1 MADARTPMAWQHR
14 DMNYP
19 PAAAMQK
26 SSGENSRNRYTPTP
40 SSRYGGPPTPNSAH
54 SRHSRTPDH
63 RRDARGSS
71 SERYKFF
78 LGLQNCFS
86 LSAQWAVK
94 IAMRAFKSC
103 PAIRKRGTVGQIG
116 PYLSKKLQFQPNIT
130 ILQYFLF
137 QNKQFPIFFK
147 PCT

>member
-1 MADARTPMAWQHR
+1 MAWQHR

-19 PAAAMQK
+19 PAAAAMQK

-54 SRHSRTPDH
+54 SRNSRTPDH

-71 SERYKFF
+71 SERYKKY
-78 LGLQNCFS
+78 LELQNYFS

-94 IAMRAFKSC
+94 IVMRTKVVPQFRNAQWTKF
-103 PAIRKRGTVGQIG
+103 A
-116 PYLSKKLQFQPNIT
+116 KKIKNCNFLFLA
-130 ILQYFLF
+130 ILQYFLL
-137 QNKQFPIFFK
+137 QNKQFWCFSK
-147 PCT
+147 

>member
-19 PAAAMQK
+19 PAAAAMQK

-54 SRHSRTPDH
+54 SRNSRTPDH

-71 SERYKFF
+71 SERYKKY
-78 LGLQNCFS
+78 LGLQNYFS

-94 IAMRAFKSC
+94 IVMRTQVVPQFRNAQWTKFAKKIKNC
-103 PAIRKRGTVGQIG
+103 NFLFLAIW
-116 PYLSKKLQFQPNIT
+116 
-130 ILQYFLF
+130 QYFLL
-137 QNKQFPIFFK
+137 QNKQFWCFSK
-147 PCT
+147 VHMK